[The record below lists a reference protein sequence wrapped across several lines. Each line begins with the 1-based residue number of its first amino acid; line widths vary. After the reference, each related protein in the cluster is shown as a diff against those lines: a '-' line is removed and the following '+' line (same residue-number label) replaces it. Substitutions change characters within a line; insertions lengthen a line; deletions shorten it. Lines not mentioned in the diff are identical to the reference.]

1 MKITVTGGSMSKEE
15 QRVYI
20 EHLKKQ
26 HPDKIITELEIKI
39 DGEFVDL
46 KYSYEIVP
54 FQRIRRITGY
64 LVGTLDRFNDAK
76 FAEVGDRV
84 KHGQEAFYE

>member
-1 MKITVTGGSMSKEE
+1 MKITVTGGSMPEAE
-15 QRVYI
+15 QREYI
-20 EHLKKQ
+20 SHLKKQ
-26 HPDKIITELEIKI
+26 HLDKIITELEIRI

-76 FAEVGDRV
+76 
-84 KHGQEAFYE
+84 